1 MEDAVNEYL
10 LSFIDPK
17 DKLILEME
25 DYAKENHVPIMDRL
39 GMEFMLQF
47 LRLNWTEEHFRA
59 RYSNWLF

>member
-1 MEDAVNEYL
+1 MQLTSTYYHL
-10 LSFIDPK
+10 LIQK

-47 LRLNWTEEHFRA
+47 LRLIGPKSILRA
-59 RYSNWLF
+59 WYSNWLF

>member
-47 LRLNWTEEHFRA
+47 LRLIGPKAF
-59 RYSNWLF
+59 

>member
-1 MEDAVNEYL
+1 MQLTSTYYHL
-10 LSFIDPK
+10 LMK

-47 LRLNWTEEHFRA
+47 
-59 RYSNWLF
+59 YV